1 MINYFAPQPT
11 RRAFLGAGIAGTL
24 GLALSPAV
32 QRLLAADGPQR
43 RAKACILLWL
53 NGGPSHIDTFDPKP
67 GAETNGPFTA
77 IDTQVAGMQFSQH
90 LPKLAGQTKHLAVIR
105 SMTSPE
111 GDHERA
117 NQFLHTGNVRSETVD
132 YPSLGSVVARE
143 WSAEDGD
150 LPAFVALNGSAPG
163 PGFFG
168 IQFAPHVIGNLD
180 APLDNIGLPE
190 GVNEVRLNRRLN
202 ALTAFNDGSSRRLD
216 PQRLAGQQALTA
228 RALRFR
234 KSPALRAFDLSDE
247 TPEILSAYG
256 ASQPEGSP
264 VPGTFG
270 KACVLARR
278 LIENGVRFVEV
289 TLDGWDTH
297 ANNFAAVEGLL
308 NQLDPAMAALTADL
322 SNRGL
327 LEETLILCMGEFG
340 RTPQINPQMGRDH
353 WSEAFSVVLAGGGMR
368 GGQTIGAS
376 DAKGEKVAER
386 PVTVPDLYATL
397 LAAFGIDGSKSL
409 RTPSGRPIKLSEKG
423 SVVGDLV
430 MEQQSQVQQHLDPA
444 TAMGS

>member
-1 MINYFAPQPT
+1 MHNAFTHQPS

-24 GLALSPAV
+24 GLALSPTA
-32 QRLLAADGPQR
+32 QRLLASDGPRR

-77 IDTQVAGMQFSQH
+77 IETQVAGMQFSQH
-90 LPKLAGQTKHLAVIR
+90 LPKLAAHAKHLAVIR
-105 SMTSPE
+105 SLTSPE

-117 NQFLHTGNVRSETVD
+117 NQFLHTGNIRSETVD

-150 LPAFVALNGSAPG
+150 LPAFVALNGNAPG

-180 APLDNIGLPE
+180 APLENIALPE
-190 GVNEVRLNRRLN
+190 GVNEDRLNRRLN
-202 ALTAFNDGSSRRLD
+202 ALSKFNESSSRRLD
-216 PQRLAGQQALTA
+216 AHRLAGQQSLNN

-247 TPEILSAYG
+247 TPQTLTAYG

-270 KACVLARR
+270 KACVMARR
-278 LIENGVRFVEV
+278 LVENGVRFVEV

-297 ANNFAAVEGLL
+297 ANNFAAVEALL
-308 NQLDPAMAALTADL
+308 NQLDPAMAALTDDL
-322 SNRGL
+322 SKRGL
-327 LEETLILCMGEFG
+327 LEETLVLCMGEFG

-353 WSEAFSVVLAGGGMR
+353 WSDAFSVVLAGGGLR
-368 GGQTIGAS
+368 VGQTIGAS
-376 DAKGEKVAER
+376 DAKGEKVADR

-397 LAAFGIDGSKSL
+397 LAAFGIDGSRSF
-409 RTPSGRPIKLSEKG
+409 RIPSGRPIKLSEKG
-423 SVVGDLV
+423 SVIGELVG
-430 MEQQSQVQQHLDPA
+430 
-444 TAMGS
+444 

>member
-1 MINYFAPQPT
+1 MINSFTPRAS
-11 RRAFLGAGIAGTL
+11 RREFLGAGVAGTL

-32 QRLLAADGPQR
+32 QRLLAAEGPQR

-77 IDTQVAGMQFSQH
+77 IDTQVPGMQFSQH
-90 LPKLAGQTKHLAVIR
+90 LPKLAAQARHLAVIR
-105 SMTSPE
+105 SMTSVE

-117 NQFLHTGNVRSETVD
+117 YQFLHTGNVRSETVD
-132 YPSLGSVVARE
+132 YPGLGSVVARE

-150 LPAFVALNGSAPG
+150 LPAFVALNGTAPG
-163 PGFFG
+163 PGFIG
-168 IQFAPHVIGNLD
+168 IEFAPHVIGNLD

-190 GVNEVRLNRRLN
+190 GVNDDRLNRRLK
-202 ALTAFNDGSSRRLD
+202 ALEAFNAGSSRRLD
-216 PQRLAGQQALTA
+216 PQRLAGQQVLTS

-234 KSPALRAFDLSDE
+234 KSPALKAFDLSQEKPE
-247 TPEILSAYG
+247 TLAAYG
-256 ASQPEGSP
+256 AAQPEGSP
-264 VPGTFG
+264 IPGTFG
-270 KACVLARR
+270 KACVMARR

-308 NQLDPAMAALTADL
+308 NQLDPALAALTADL
-322 SNRGL
+322 SERGL
-327 LEETLILCMGEFG
+327 LDQTLVLCMGEFG

-353 WSEAFSVVLAGGGMR
+353 WSEAFSVVLAGGGLR
-368 GGQTIGAS
+368 GGRTIGAS
-376 DAKGEKVAER
+376 DAKGEKVADR

-397 LAAFGIDGSKSL
+397 LAAFGIDGRKPF
-409 RTPSGRPIKLSEKG
+409 RTPSGRPIKLAEKG
-423 SVVGDLV
+423 SVVDEL
-430 MEQQSQVQQHLDPA
+430 L
-444 TAMGS
+444 